1 MALQRQCWPS
11 RNGQVGEG
19 MWSVLSIPKCCLIS
33 QQIILDA
40 VLALFA
46 LTSGSYVYGVR
57 VYVYILYQ
65 GMMAKKQTIL
75 KVLLFEHSQSYPVV

>member
-1 MALQRQCWPS
+1 
-11 RNGQVGEG
+11 

-46 LTSGSYVYGVR
+46 LISSSYVYGVH
-57 VYVYILYQ
+57 VYVCILYQ